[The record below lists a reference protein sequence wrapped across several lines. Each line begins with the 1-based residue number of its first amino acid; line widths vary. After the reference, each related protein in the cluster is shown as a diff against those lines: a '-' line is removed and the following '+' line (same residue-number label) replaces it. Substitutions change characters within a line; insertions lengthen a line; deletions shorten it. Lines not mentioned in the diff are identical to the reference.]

1 MKKIAFLAVVFLMA
15 TGIASAQ
22 EKVRVDSLQKDS
34 VVIPTYEELTR
45 MVFRLTA
52 KVDSARQR
60 AIEDSILIARFIEES
75 RQAALASMPPPKKPT
90 FWTNSL
96 LSQLNFSQT
105 SLTNWAAGGNSS
117 IALGGYV
124 DAKANYEKD
133 KILFQNRFQIG
144 YGFVKMFGDILKK
157 TDDRLSLDSKFG
169 YKATEKLYF
178 SAAFG
183 IKTQMDKGYEYTKTD
198 TTLVSQ
204 FVAPLY
210 STLALGL
217 DYKPFSWLSVTF
229 APLTGGVVVVSVPE
243 LRGSYG
249 NKPDEKV
256 RKEFGARLKVKL
268 DKEVFKNVKIDT
280 ELVLFSDY
288 LNKPQNIQ
296 VNWDLSISMQVNKF
310 MSANIRT
317 NLIYDD
323 NIKIDD
329 KYGVKAARVQ
339 FREVLSTGLSY
350 TISNK

>member
-1 MKKIAFLAVVFLMA
+1 MKKIAFLAVAIMLTA
-15 TGIASAQ
+15 GISSAQ
-22 EKVRVDSLQKDS
+22 EKVRIDSLGKDT
-34 VVIPTYEELTR
+34 VKVPTYEELTR
-45 MVFRLTA
+45 MVSRLTA
-52 KVDSARQR
+52 RVDSARQR
-60 AIEDSILIARFIEES
+60 AVEDSILIARFVEES

-157 TDDRLSLDSKFG
+157 TDDRLLLDSKFG

-183 IKTQMDKGYEYTKTD
+183 MKTQMAKGYKYAKTD
-198 TTLVSQ
+198 TTQVSQ
-204 FVAPLY
+204 FAAPLY
-210 STLALGL
+210 STLALGI
-217 DYKPFSWLSVTF
+217 DYKPYSWLSVTF
-229 APLTGGVVVVSVPE
+229 APLTGGIVVVTNPD
-243 LRGSYG
+243 LRETYG
-249 NKPDEKV
+249 NKKDEKV
-256 RKEFGARLKVKL
+256 RKEFGAQLKVKL
-268 DKEVFKNVKIDT
+268 DKEVFKNVKVDT
-280 ELVLFSDY
+280 ELILFSDY

-296 VNWDLSISMQVNKF
+296 VYWDLSVSMQVNKF
-310 MSANIRT
+310 LSANIRT

-323 NIKIDD
+323 NIKIAD
-329 KYGVKAARVQ
+329 KTGLKAARVQ
-339 FREVLSTGLSY
+339 FREVLSIGLSY